1 MGFIRHPLAADS
13 VIDNRKA
20 CALQQFRHL
29 FYRFA
34 APAVAAE
41 RRGLFVFKLQAPDQ
55 LQHAADRIGEPVIDG
70 RRAHQDRFGLKHFR
84 GNIALVFFGRVHQLD
99 DHVRVSLPDAFR
111 DTLCHTA
118 GGLPHGIVHK
128 GDLILLIIGRPLLI
142 GLHDL
147 HGIIPPD
154 DAVAGADHVN
164 RHVHGQDFLN
174 LPGHH
179 GAVGIQNVYVI
190 FHGFAVHFMDV
201 HFVIVQFFAG
211 KMLAEAVIA
220 EENIF
225 SGHVGEHGVRPVQHG
240 RFDENK
246 FGVTQVQGVA
256 GLYVH
261 KVPVLMIVSP
271 DNAFAFF
278 GAVNGHI
285 RNFPHQGRQGA
296 AVIDLV
302 VVHDHVIDLLQ
313 VDRFF

>member
-1 MGFIRHPLAADS
+1 M
-13 VIDNRKA
+13 
-20 CALQQFRHL
+20 
-29 FYRFA
+29 
-34 APAVAAE
+34 
-41 RRGLFVFKLQAPDQ
+41 
-55 LQHAADRIGEPVIDG
+55 
-70 RRAHQDRFGLKHFR
+70 
-84 GNIALVFFGRVHQLD
+84 
-99 DHVRVSLPDAFR
+99 
-111 DTLCHTA
+111 
-118 GGLPHGIVHK
+118 
-128 GDLILLIIGRPLLI
+128 
-142 GLHDL
+142 
-147 HGIIPPD
+147 
-154 DAVAGADHVN
+154 
-164 RHVHGQDFLN
+164 
-174 LPGHH
+174 
-179 GAVGIQNVYVI
+179 NVYFIV
-190 FHGFAVHFMDV
+190 
-201 HFVIVQFFAG
+201 VQFFAG
-211 KMLAEAVIA
+211 KMLAEAVVA